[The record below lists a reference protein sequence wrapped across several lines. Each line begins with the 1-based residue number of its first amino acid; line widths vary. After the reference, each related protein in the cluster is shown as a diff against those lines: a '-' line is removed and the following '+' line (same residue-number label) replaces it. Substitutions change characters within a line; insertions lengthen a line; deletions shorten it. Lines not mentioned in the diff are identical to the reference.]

1 MKLSPN
7 FSLKEMT
14 KSGTAARLGLDNTPN
29 EEQIENLKALCENI
43 LEIDLQS
50 EFKELVNILNND

>member
-1 MKLSPN
+1 MKLSKH

-43 LEIDLQS
+43 LEPLRD
-50 EFKELVNILNND
+50 